1 MELKLIHDKETIKE
15 YLLDKNKSNF
25 MYHLS
30 YLTKGFLEYAQF
42 YGLYE
47 NDDLKATAIFC
58 INYGMPILIGSSYV
72 EYDNHQDELIKKIS
86 DFLPQNLY
94 CHLNINTSKYL
105 LNNRKLGCCV
115 KYYNMKLN
123 KEYFLK
129 NNKDINF
136 DIHVKRME
144 ASEKDKLLEFLDK
157 NHPGYMLEEKFFN
170 EGLYHAIEL
179 ADNTI
184 VSVCGIFSDSSE
196 VIQIGNVSTAI
207 EYRKKG
213 LARRCLY
220 EIIKTIMPMN
230 KDIVLNVKQDNK
242 NALNLYSKMGFEVI
256 GEFEEVTFE

>member
-1 MELKLIHDKETIKE
+1 
-15 YLLDKNKSNF
+15 
-25 MYHLS
+25 
-30 YLTKGFLEYAQF
+30 
-42 YGLYE
+42 
-47 NDDLKATAIFC
+47 
-58 INYGMPILIGSSYV
+58 
-72 EYDNHQDELIKKIS
+72 
-86 DFLPQNLY
+86 
-94 CHLNINTSKYL
+94 
-105 LNNRKLGCCV
+105 
-115 KYYNMKLN
+115 
-123 KEYFLK
+123 
-129 NNKDINF
+129 
-136 DIHVKRME
+136 
-144 ASEKDKLLEFLDK
+144 
-157 NHPGYMLEEKFFN
+157 MLEEKFFN

-230 KDIVLNVKQDNK
+230 KEIVLNVKQDNK